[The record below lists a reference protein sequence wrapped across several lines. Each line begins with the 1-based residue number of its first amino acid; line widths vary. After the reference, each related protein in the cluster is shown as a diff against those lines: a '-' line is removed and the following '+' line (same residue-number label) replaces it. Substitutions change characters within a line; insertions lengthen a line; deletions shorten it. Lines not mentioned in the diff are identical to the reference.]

1 MIGTT
6 VSFKDE
12 YGYVRSGEVLTI
24 DSDKFDDIKWD
35 EVPKYWSK
43 KTKSYRPVKEKDME
57 TVYIEI
63 EGREYLRQSQSGRR
77 CCRFATLW
85 RGRPFRY
92 WSEGWRP
99 ALSAALLSRL
109 QTGIARDP

>member
-6 VSFKDE
+6 VSFRDE
-12 YGYVRSGEVLTI
+12 FGTIISGECLNI
-24 DSDKFDDIKWD
+24 ESDKFDDIKWD

-63 EGREYLRQSQSGRR
+63 EGRNYND
-77 CCRFATLW
+77 FI
-85 RGRPFRY
+85 
-92 WSEGWRP
+92 
-99 ALSAALLSRL
+99 LLGDIINES
-109 QTGIARDP
+109 

>member
-43 KTKSYRPVKEKDME
+43 KTKTYRPVKDKDMGSVFVE
-57 TVYIEI
+57 VKGPWCNDYV
-63 EGREYLRQSQSGRR
+63 
-77 CCRFATLW
+77 
-85 RGRPFRY
+85 
-92 WSEGWRP
+92 
-99 ALSAALLSRL
+99 LLGDIINES
-109 QTGIARDP
+109 

>member
-12 YGYVRSGEVLTI
+12 YDYIMSGEVLTI

-63 EGREYLRQSQSGRR
+63 EGRDHNE
-77 CCRFATLW
+77 FI
-85 RGRPFRY
+85 
-92 WSEGWRP
+92 
-99 ALSAALLSRL
+99 LLGDIINES
-109 QTGIARDP
+109 

>member
-12 YGYVRSGEVLTI
+12 YVYIRSGEVLTL
-24 DSDKFDDIKWD
+24 DSDKFDVIKWD
-35 EVPKYWSK
+35 DVPKYWSK

-63 EGREYLRQSQSGRR
+63 EGRNYND
-77 CCRFATLW
+77 FI
-85 RGRPFRY
+85 
-92 WSEGWRP
+92 
-99 ALSAALLSRL
+99 LLGDIINES
-109 QTGIARDP
+109 

>member
-12 YGYVRSGEVLTI
+12 YGYIRSGEVMTI

-57 TVYIEI
+57 TVFIVVVVLMINIFLYAISKQMVVKYTFMRMV
-63 EGREYLRQSQSGRR
+63 GV
-77 CCRFATLW
+77 
-85 RGRPFRY
+85 
-92 WSEGWRP
+92 
-99 ALSAALLSRL
+99 L
-109 QTGIARDP
+109 QKLVR

>member
-1 MIGTT
+1 MSGST

-12 YGYVRSGEVLTI
+12 YVFVRSGEVVTI

-63 EGREYLRQSQSGRR
+63 DGRDYNE
-77 CCRFATLW
+77 FI
-85 RGRPFRY
+85 
-92 WSEGWRP
+92 
-99 ALSAALLSRL
+99 LLGDILNES
-109 QTGIARDP
+109 